1 MKNELMEER
10 GTAPEETAPQ
20 AEKKRKKWS
29 LPKGKKPRRRRLIA
43 GAAVIL
49 AAALAEFF
57 LFDIPDIFALESGMA
72 VRKWLRQIEGSG
84 KEAKREA
91 FVIERDIMVVH
102 TDERTDG

>member
-1 MKNELMEER
+1 MTVMIGIYGGDQAQMLH
-10 GTAPEETAPQ
+10 TAWIGALVFTA
-20 AEKKRKKWS
+20 
-29 LPKGKKPRRRRLIA
+29 LF
-43 GAAVIL
+43 L

>member
-1 MKNELMEER
+1 MTVMIGIYGGDQAQMLH
-10 GTAPEETAPQ
+10 TAWIGALVFTA
-20 AEKKRKKWS
+20 
-29 LPKGKKPRRRRLIA
+29 LF
-43 GAAVIL
+43 L

-57 LFDIPDIFALESGMA
+57 LLDIPDVFALESGMA
-72 VRKWLRQIEGSG
+72 ARKRLRQIEGNG

>member
-1 MKNELMEER
+1 MTVMIGIYGGDQAQMLH
-10 GTAPEETAPQ
+10 TARIGALVFTA
-20 AEKKRKKWS
+20 
-29 LPKGKKPRRRRLIA
+29 LF
-43 GAAVIL
+43 L